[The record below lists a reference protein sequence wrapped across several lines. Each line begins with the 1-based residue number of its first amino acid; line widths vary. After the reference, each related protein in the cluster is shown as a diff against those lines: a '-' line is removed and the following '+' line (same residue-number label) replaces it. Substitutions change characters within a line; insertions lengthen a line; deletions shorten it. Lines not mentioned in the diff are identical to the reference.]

1 MGQVT
6 EKWYRSKKIYF
17 FKFHFFHTLSQSVH
31 VFSLWHTS
39 KVTICG
45 SDSTKGSLTS
55 FWIKSSV
62 PEISAVVEG
71 VYLFHRPDGYFRIIE
86 VLPFLKL
93 VLKLIW
99 QVVVYE
105 IVIVLLLFHNL
116 VLGIYFRQIFV
127 NLILF
132 AAKDV
137 LITFEVAVTSQV

>member
-1 MGQVT
+1 
-6 EKWYRSKKIYF
+6 
-17 FKFHFFHTLSQSVH
+17 
-31 VFSLWHTS
+31 
-39 KVTICG
+39 
-45 SDSTKGSLTS
+45 
-55 FWIKSSV
+55 
-62 PEISAVVEG
+62 VEG